1 MQILKAQEGFTLIEL
16 MVVMS
21 ISAILLGYSVLQLQE
36 LTRPAESAA
45 AQVGSFFKAA
55 RAKALST
62 TSAYTVRPDSASRL
76 VAESSTTCGATTSID
91 QKLVL
96 ELPSFVLFTTVG
108 WSVCFDSRGFPDT
121 NLLVA
126 VEDDFGE
133 QHSIEVFLGGG
144 VRVE

>member
-1 MQILKAQEGFTLIEL
+1 MHFLREQEGFTLIEL

-21 ISAILLGYSVLQLQE
+21 ISAILLGYSAMHLQE

-45 AQVGSFFKAA
+45 GQVGSFFKAA

-62 TSAYTVRPDSASRL
+62 TSAYTVRPDGAGAL
-76 VAESSTTCGATTSID
+76 VAEASTTCGATTALDS
-91 QKLVL
+91 KLSL
-96 ELPSFVLFTTVG
+96 ELPSFVLFTSVG

-121 NLLVA
+121 NLLVE

-133 QHSIEVFLGGG
+133 RHSIEVFLGGG
-144 VRVE
+144 VRVQ